1 MSDDAV
7 KAKIMEYLRV
17 GPSTPSSLRDFLGSK
32 VDGQRFERVMTS
44 MELGGDIVRDQWGAL
59 SVWRQRRLED
69 GPVVSPV

>member
-1 MSDDAV
+1 MSDDSV